1 MSLTSKE
8 LLSLEEKAYE
18 LRLLSIDA
26 TLRLGNVNTGG
37 VLSSIDIFIMLYHK
51 YLNIDFKNSKDE
63 YRDRLVL
70 SKEQVGIHLV
80 PILLDNVF
88 IHKELLKEYNHIKDK
103 KEKNLD
109 IRKVSKEEVSICS
122 LGYGLSIGL
131 GMALGA
137 RIKSKEYKVYCLLSD
152 EECNRESIWEAAMA
166 IAHLKTTNLI
176 TIINRNRYI
185 IDDFTKEIITL
196 ESFADK
202 WRNLGFIVEE
212 VDGHSFKELSEA
224 LDFALSEN
232 KKPVVIIANT
242 INGCGVDFMEDDYKC
257 TYGIFDE
264 EKVKEAKES
273 LEKYYETRIKEV

>member
-1 MSLTSKE
+1 MPLTSKE
-8 LLSLEEKAYE
+8 LLSLEKKAYE

-26 TLRLGNVNTGG
+26 AIRLGNEDAGE
-37 VLSSIDIFIMLYHK
+37 VLSSIDIFTILYHK

-63 YRDRLVL
+63 YRDRLIL

-88 IHKELLKEYNHIKDK
+88 IHKELLKEYNHIKDNLGI
-103 KEKNLD
+103 NLD
-109 IRKVSKEEVSICS
+109 IRNVSKEEVYICS
-122 LGYGLSIGL
+122 LGDGLSIAL

-137 RIKSKEYKVYCLLSD
+137 SIKSKECKVYCLLSD
-152 EECNRESIWEAAMA
+152 EECNGESIWEAAMA
-166 IAHLKTTNLI
+166 IVHLKTTNLI
-176 TIINRNRYI
+176 TIINKNRYI
-185 IDDFTKEIITL
+185 IDDFEKEIITL

-202 WRNLGFIVEE
+202 WRNFGFIVEE

-242 INGCGVDFMEDDYKC
+242 INGCGVDFMEDNYKY
-257 TYGIFDE
+257 TYEIFDE
-264 EKVKEAKES
+264 EKVKETKES
-273 LEKYYETRIKEV
+273 LEKYYEARIKEV

>member
-1 MSLTSKE
+1 MPLTSKE

-18 LRLLSIDA
+18 LRLLSINA
-26 TLRLGNVNTGG
+26 ALRLGNENTGE
-37 VLSSIDIFIMLYHK
+37 VLSSIDIFTILYHK

-63 YRDRLVL
+63 YTDRLVL

-80 PILLDNVF
+80 PILLGNVF
-88 IHKELLKEYNHIKDK
+88 IHKQLLKEYNHIKNDLGIS
-103 KEKNLD
+103 LD
-109 IRKVSKEEVSICS
+109 IRKASEEEVSICS

-137 RIKSKEYKVYCLLSD
+137 RAKSKEYKVYCLLSD
-152 EECNRESIWEAAMA
+152 EECNGESIWEAAMA

-176 TIINRNRYI
+176 TIINKNRYI
-185 IDDFTKEIITL
+185 IDDFTKDIITL

-202 WRNLGFIVEE
+202 WRNFGFIVEE

-242 INGCGVDFMEDDYKC
+242 INGCGVDFIEDDYKC
-257 TYGIFDE
+257 IYRIFDK
-264 EKVKEAKES
+264 EKVKNAKES